1 MNKLIYISAT
11 WCNPCKVFSPI
22 LDKVAMSGIPVKKL
36 DADLDHAFISP
47 YEVRTVPTV
56 IKIDASGNEIDR
68 ISGVASEQQVIEFY
82 NKK

>member
-11 WCNPCKVFSPI
+11 WCNPCKLFSPI
-22 LDKVAMSGIPVKKL
+22 LDKVAMSGIPVQKL
-36 DADLDHAFISP
+36 DADRDHAFISP
-47 YEVRTVPTV
+47 YEVRTVPIV

>member
-22 LDKVAMSGIPVKKL
+22 LDKVAMSGIPIQKL
-36 DADLDHAFISP
+36 DADRDHAFISP
-47 YEVRTVPTV
+47 YGVRTVPTV
-56 IKIDASGNEIDR
+56 IKVDASGNEIAR
-68 ISGVASEQQVIEFY
+68 ISGVASEQQIVEFY